1 MMPFQILTLSG
12 SFIFLIVVLRY
23 VYKSKI
29 KEAYALLWI
38 AAALVTAVF
47 AIFPEQLSSLAA
59 VLGIVT
65 PAFALILCM
74 LGCILLL
81 LFQITIIISGHHER
95 ITRLLEEIALL
106 KEEVI
111 SKEKELHEIRKKQS
125 GAENEE

>member
-1 MMPFQILTLSG
+1 MMPFQIVALSG
-12 SFIFLIVVLRY
+12 SFIFLIIVLRY

-29 KEAYALLWI
+29 KEAYALVWI
-38 AAALVTAVF
+38 AAALITLVF

-59 VLGIVT
+59 VLGIIT

-95 ITRLLEEIALL
+95 ITRLLEEITLL
-106 KEEVI
+106 KEELA
-111 SKEKELHEIRKKQS
+111 SRNNELKKIRKMQS
-125 GAENEE
+125 GEDEK

>member
-1 MMPFQILTLSG
+1 MPFQILSLSG
-12 SFIFLIVVLRY
+12 IFIFLIIVLRY

-47 AIFPEQLSSLAA
+47 AIFPEQLTSLAA
-59 VLGIVT
+59 LLGIAT

-81 LFQITIIISGHHER
+81 LFQLTIIISGHHER
-95 ITRLLEEIALL
+95 ITRLLEEIVLL
-106 KEEVI
+106 KEDLAA
-111 SKEKELHEIRKKQS
+111 KERKPYQKQGTQS
-125 GAENEE
+125 GVGDDK

>member
-1 MMPFQILTLSG
+1 MMPFQIVALSG
-12 SFIFLIVVLRY
+12 SFIFLIIVLRY

-29 KEAYALLWI
+29 KEAYALVWI
-38 AAALVTAVF
+38 AAALITLIF

-59 VLGIVT
+59 VLGIIT

-95 ITRLLEEIALL
+95 ITRLLEEITLL
-106 KEEVI
+106 KEELA
-111 SKEKELHEIRKKQS
+111 SRNNELKEVRKMQS
-125 GAENEE
+125 GEDEK

>member
-95 ITRLLEEIALL
+95 ITRLLEEISLL

>member
-1 MMPFQILTLSG
+1 MMPFQIVALSG
-12 SFIFLIVVLRY
+12 SFIFLIIVLRY

-29 KEAYALLWI
+29 KEAYALVWI
-38 AAALVTAVF
+38 AAALITLVF

-59 VLGIVT
+59 VLGIIT

-95 ITRLLEEIALL
+95 ITRLLEEITLL
-106 KEEVI
+106 KEELA
-111 SKEKELHEIRKKQS
+111 SRNNELKEIRKMQS
-125 GAENEE
+125 GEDEK

>member
-1 MMPFQILTLSG
+1 MIPFQVLALSG
-12 SFIFLIVVLRY
+12 TFIFLIVVLRY

-38 AAALVTAVF
+38 AATLVTAVF

-59 VLGIVT
+59 FLGIVT

-106 KEEVI
+106 KEELAAR
-111 SKEKELHEIRKKQS
+111 EKEIHEIREKQP
-125 GAENEE
+125 GDGNDK

>member
-1 MMPFQILTLSG
+1 MMPFQILALSG
-12 SFIFLIVVLRY
+12 AFIFLIVVLRY

-38 AAALVTAVF
+38 AATLVTAVF

-106 KEEVI
+106 KEEVV

-125 GAENEE
+125 GAENGE

>member
-38 AAALVTAVF
+38 AATLVTAVF
-47 AIFPEQLSSLAA
+47 AIFPEQLSSLAS

-74 LGCILLL
+74 LGSILLL

-95 ITRLLEEIALL
+95 ITRLLEEISLL